1 MCVCVHFTTD
11 NICRCRLAIT
21 CIELYSSVEADAI
34 LWIVIT
40 IARRM
45 TKPFKKGSSRKGKVF
60 WSRRTFFP
68 FIVDPIKYGEKGHQ
82 RRWQIPDRRQH
93 GPELTSK

>member
-1 MCVCVHFTTD
+1 MWSCYSKNPVPLIPALREHAFLTNTIAVSGLHKEFFCVCTCVHFPTD

-45 TKPFKKGSSRKGKVF
+45 TKPFKQGSSLKGKVF
-60 WSRRTFFP
+60 
-68 FIVDPIKYGEKGHQ
+68 
-82 RRWQIPDRRQH
+82 
-93 GPELTSK
+93 